1 MLLEEDILEDLIVD
15 DDDDDSWENESV
27 KTIGLDEISKFRD
40 DPFASAGRDG
50 SDDDQDQDDGDG
62 KGQTQFFASHKS
74 PAEEV
79 DQSSAA
85 SRDVRD
91 MPEMVSQR
99 SDGQSQQDKYFCDN
113 DIQTQ
118 RIKIDTGATSIISPP
133 SGSQQTSR
141 RKRKRANK
149 HHPYKSVNALDR
161 SHQRSNRASH
171 SGGSGDCYVL
181 AQTDN
186 FENIMISQQHG
197 VWFINSYQ
205 IGLSV
210 AEKLSRLYLQQKKRG
225 CELYLL
231 FTVEGSDHYQGYARM
246 ISDVGEVGYDQWI
259 ISSRN
264 SSAQQIQHQRDNA
277 TSTSS
282 STLSNGHEY
291 ANNTDI
297 NYMILSF
304 EVEWIGKVEVTY
316 KQAQQ
321 LMPKRPYSSNGAQI
335 KPLFSHS
342 NFEILPY
349 DTARNL
355 CQFMKLKAQQSLTKN
370 ESGQQLLSR
379 KRRADSDEQL
389 VDSSSNHHHHHSGSR
404 VKKQKFE
411 VKKSIPLPSL
421 GWNGVNSL
429 NDNTKHVHSR
439 TDIWNAPPPPLHPS
453 QMTSETADAAV
464 KSVDSSTLDLS
475 TSGNQANVYRRA
487 QTSWQQL
494 QRETAPSPSAVK
506 KDHTTGNIKP
516 MSDEDI
522 LRLFEM

>member
-40 DPFASAGRDG
+40 DPFASAGHDG
-50 SDDDQDQDDGDG
+50 SDDDQDQDDGVRDLL
-62 KGQTQFFASHKS
+62 SHKKS
-74 PAEEV
+74 PAEV
-79 DQSSAA
+79 DNSTAA
-85 SRDVRD
+85 SRDVKD
-91 MPEMVSQR
+91 VPEMVSLR
-99 SDGQSQQDKYFCDN
+99 SDGQSQYDKYPSDN
-113 DIQTQ
+113 GIQTQ
-118 RIKIDTGATSIISPP
+118 RVQFDTGATSIVPLPP
-133 SGSQQTSR
+133 VLQQKSR
-141 RKRKRANK
+141 RKRKRASK
-149 HHPYKSVNALDR
+149 YHPYKLANVPQR
-161 SHQRSNRASH
+161 SHQYSVRASH
-171 SGGSGDCYVL
+171 SVGSGDCYVL
-181 AQTDN
+181 AKTDN

-197 VWFINSYQ
+197 IWFINSYQ

-210 AEKLSRLYLQQKKRG
+210 AEKLSRLYLQQKRRG

-264 SSAQQIQHQRDNA
+264 SSAQQIQLLRDNA
-277 TSTSS
+277 TPASS

-316 KQAQQ
+316 KRVQQ
-321 LMPKRPYSSNGAQI
+321 LMPKRPYSANGAQI
-335 KPLFSHS
+335 KPLYSHN

-355 CQFMKLKAQQSLTKN
+355 CQFMKLKAQQSLTN
-370 ESGQQLLSR
+370 NGPGQQLLNR
-379 KRRADSDEQL
+379 KRRADSDDQQ
-389 VDSSSNHHHHHSGSR
+389 VDSNFSYNHIGSR

-439 TDIWNAPPPPLHPS
+439 TDLWNAPPPLPPS
-453 QMTSETADAAV
+453 QMKSETADAAV
-464 KSVDSSTLDLS
+464 KSVDSSTSDLS

-506 KDHTTGNIKP
+506 KDHTTGHIKP